1 MYTAVGG
8 QRKARETVSA
18 TPYQLVSDPRRT
30 ENDIPK
36 LDRSAIPLIYST
48 RDLLLKYSLFAEK
61 KRIAHISAPPA
72 PVVQEP
78 ARTGATPDAGN
89 DPKGAIPF
97 YVSLSI

>member
-1 MYTAVGG
+1 MDMTVGG
-8 QRKARETVSA
+8 QRKARETVPA
-18 TPYQLVSDPRRT
+18 TSDQLVADPRLT
-30 ENDIPK
+30 ESGTAK

-61 KRIAHISAPPA
+61 KRIAHISAPPV